1 MCIRDS
7 SLSDAQKQDAV
18 AQMVAMTEI
27 AEKETAAETM
37 LASKGFLDS
46 VVSISE
52 DSADVVVNASELTEA
67 NRAQIEDIV
76 TRKTGVAAQNI
87 VITPVSVSYT
97 HLDVYKRQYYECAV
111 LVCNVSCLGFKY
123 DLERRKIYI
132 CHEWT
137 DGKDGWRSSGRSR
150 CFLEICRT

>member
-1 MCIRDS
+1 MAEQLEFFPVQSPCRGICQSDERGFCRGCFRS
-7 SLSDAQKQDAV
+7 REERFHWQTMSDAQKQDAV

-87 VITPVSVSYT
+87 VITPVYA
-97 HLDVYKRQYYECAV
+97 E
-111 LVCNVSCLGFKY
+111 
-123 DLERRKIYI
+123 
-132 CHEWT
+132 
-137 DGKDGWRSSGRSR
+137 GK
-150 CFLEICRT
+150 